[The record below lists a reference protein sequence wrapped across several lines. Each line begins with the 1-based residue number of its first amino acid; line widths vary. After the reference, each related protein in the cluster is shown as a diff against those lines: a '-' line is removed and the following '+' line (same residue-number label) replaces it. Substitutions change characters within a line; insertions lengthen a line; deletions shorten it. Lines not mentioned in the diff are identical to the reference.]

1 MSLAATTA
9 KPDGLGSFF
18 SKLPTQATDT
28 FERVSRGSREA
39 FEKMARQPHATL
51 PMGKGKQMVIH
62 TDRVRA
68 KPALSPTMSMNIGV
82 TAVGLGIWGTLFPGH
97 VKKTLGIRSP
107 EPVVQAVFGARE
119 LWTGFTLAGDPTK
132 SDMLWARVAGD
143 VFDILALKALD
154 NRHNPKRGAA
164 RAALG
169 FVLVVTALDVITAAR
184 MSNVQRNCL

>member
-1 MSLAATTA
+1 MSLAEHTIS

-18 SKLPTQATDT
+18 AKLPDQATQA
-28 FERVSRGSREA
+28 FERI
-39 FEKMARQPHATL
+39 ARQPHPSVTL
-51 PMGKGKQMVIH
+51 GKGKDMVIH

-68 KPALSPTMSMNIGV
+68 KPAFSPTLSMNIGV
-82 TAVGLGIWGTLFPGH
+82 NAVGLGIWGALFPGH
-97 VKKTLGIRSP
+97 VKKTLGIKAP

-132 SDMLWARVAGD
+132 SEVLWARVAGD

-154 NRHNPKRGAA
+154 NRHNPKRGNA

-169 FVLVVTALDVITAAR
+169 FVLFVTALDVIAASR
-184 MSNVQRNCL
+184 MSNVKRNCL